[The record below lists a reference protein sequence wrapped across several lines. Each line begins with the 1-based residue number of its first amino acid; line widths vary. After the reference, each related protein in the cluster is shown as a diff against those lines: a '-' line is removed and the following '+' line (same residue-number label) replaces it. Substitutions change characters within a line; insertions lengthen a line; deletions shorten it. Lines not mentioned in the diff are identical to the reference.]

1 MQSICYTYI
10 MNRNHLAIFNTVARS
25 GSFTAA
31 AEQLHTS
38 QPALSMQVKELEKQL
53 GVQLL
58 ERLPRGVQL
67 TDAGKTLFEYAQRIA
82 AMEASAVQ
90 AMKDVRALKQGAISI
105 GCSLTIGTYLL
116 PGLLARYRQKHAG
129 IRTEVRIANTAAIQ
143 NLISDGVL
151 DIGLTEGYLDDE
163 LLEGKVFQNDRLIPV
178 VPPGHPLISRK
189 SVSLADFAAFPLI
202 LREPGSGTR
211 AVLEMAAVRAG
222 VALLPAMELASPEA
236 IKAMV
241 IAGNGVAVMSEL
253 AVQQEIHNRA
263 LCPIELQ
270 DCRLHRPLHTVLR
283 RGWVAS
289 PALKAFTAM
298 LPQIP
303 AVSAGPGKRR

>member
-1 MQSICYTYI
+1 
-10 MNRNHLAIFNTVARS
+10 MNRNHLAIFYAVARS

-31 AEQLHTS
+31 AEQLSTS
-38 QPALSMQVKELEKQL
+38 QPALSMQVKELEKRV
-53 GVQLL
+53 GVRLL

-82 AMEASAVQ
+82 AMEASAMQ
-90 AMKDVRALKQGAISI
+90 AMRDIRSLKQGAISI

-116 PGLLARYRQKHAG
+116 PDLLAEFRKKHGG

-143 NLISDGVL
+143 NLIGDGVL

-163 LLEGKVFQNDRLIPV
+163 LLEGNIFQNDRLIPV
-178 VPPGHPLISRK
+178 APPGHPLISRK
-189 SVSLADFAAFPLI
+189 SVSLRDFAEFPLI
-202 LREPGSGTR
+202 LREQGSGTR
-211 AVLEMAAVRAG
+211 AVLEMAAMRAG
-222 VALLPAMELASPEA
+222 VTLTPLMELASPES

-253 AVQQEIHNRA
+253 AVRLEIQTGA
-263 LCPIELQ
+263 LYPLELS

-283 RGWVAS
+283 RGGVAG
-289 PALKAFTAM
+289 PALRAFIAL
-298 LPQIP
+298 LPQMP
-303 AVSAGPGKRR
+303 AASGVPGKRRKSGSAPA